1 MFLNHK
7 FYENANDIWANLTKS
22 LWTYLLT
29 KTNISFKPLAL
40 FVLCTSTCALFVQSE
55 FSNSVYLTT
64 LATQPLTCGSI
75 WAIGYLFYSLY
86 VLFVTSVTLYL
97 FSNATIYSSSSYS
110 LNTPN
115 FVSISGDDLIRV
127 LFWPILLL
135 IISHSTWSGPAL
147 TAWFGHIVFSDFQFK
162 FTYVTYF
169 FFSTYLLVFL
179 SSSHASSIN
188 FFDYLNTTVHFFTWL
203 WLMTFSNNL
212 FTFIFFLELL
222 SALITLL
229 LVSSA
234 FSSYHFYNNLSFT
247 KHAHFNLSTPTAF
260 LQTLMFF
267 FWVTLLSS
275 LTLFVF
281 LLTFYLKFFSFDF
294 TLITIVFSYTLTL
307 ASLKSLTSVAFT
319 WLLFISAISI
329 KCGLLPFYLWKPSF
343 FKGMTLVSLFFYVYV
358 YYFVV
363 FFMFVLVVYLYCH
376 EVFIFFLTLTLLL
389 VSLASLGLASI
400 LFESLYVKAFLALSS
415 ILNSTLILYGLCGF
429 QTFDSILSF

>member
-1 MFLNHK
+1 
-7 FYENANDIWANLTKS
+7 
-22 LWTYLLT
+22 
-29 KTNISFKPLAL
+29 
-40 FVLCTSTCALFVQSE
+40 
-55 FSNSVYLTT
+55 
-64 LATQPLTCGSI
+64 
-75 WAIGYLFYSLY
+75 
-86 VLFVTSVTLYL
+86 
-97 FSNATIYSSSSYS
+97 
-110 LNTPN
+110 
-115 FVSISGDDLIRV
+115 
-127 LFWPILLL
+127 
-135 IISHSTWSGPAL
+135 
-147 TAWFGHIVFSDFQFK
+147 
-162 FTYVTYF
+162 
-169 FFSTYLLVFL
+169 
-179 SSSHASSIN
+179 
-188 FFDYLNTTVHFFTWL
+188 
-203 WLMTFSNNL
+203 
-212 FTFIFFLELL
+212 
-222 SALITLL
+222 
-229 LVSSA
+229 
-234 FSSYHFYNNLSFT
+234 
-247 KHAHFNLSTPTAF
+247 
-260 LQTLMFF
+260 MFF